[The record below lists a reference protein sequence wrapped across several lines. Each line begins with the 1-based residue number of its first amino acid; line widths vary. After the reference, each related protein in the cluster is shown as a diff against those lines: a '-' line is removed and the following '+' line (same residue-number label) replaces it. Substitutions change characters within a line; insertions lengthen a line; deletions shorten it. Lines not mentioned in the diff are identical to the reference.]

1 MVELVK
7 LCKLPFSHS
16 GPLSLATLNPAQ
28 THGFILSLV
37 NLSFF
42 LHTSFY
48 HSFLTF
54 PAPKGHDQRASLP
67 SHSLFSH
74 LGQHIIHQSKGLDEP
89 YTMGWMKFS

>member
-48 HSFLTF
+48 HSSLL
-54 PAPKGHDQRASLP
+54 SLP
-67 SHSLFSH
+67 SSFISPSIFHDNTRV
-74 LGQHIIHQSKGLDEP
+74 IHQMKGLDSR